1 MPRTKASPK
10 ISKKLEKSVK
20 NIVQEELKEELEE
33 KHCIVDYDRTLS
45 PQIDFGDVRT
55 NANFFKLMPEITQST
70 TGEAGRA
77 YNTRIGN
84 EIKLKSLDIKGF
96 INYGAERALSE
107 VNSKIAVR
115 VMILR
120 SRKQNDQESAFN
132 SMPTDTLIRFG
143 NFAAGTPNG
152 ASTFDGFPLDAFRDI
167 NRDSFAVRY
176 DKTIYLAADRVV
188 SGSTSV
194 TTTYTPSGLKMFS
207 HKMNFGK
214 NGLKLK
220 YSLQGDTEANNFPY
234 FMVIGYSSMAQNI
247 VPTDNLIDCSVS
259 CVGTYTDA

>member
-1 MPRTKASPK
+1 MPNKGYRKN
-10 ISKKLEKSVK
+10 SKRFEKSVK
-20 NIVQEELKEELEE
+20 DIVQKELNEELEE
-33 KHCIVDYDRTLS
+33 KHAIVDYDRTLS
-45 PQIDFGDVRT
+45 PEIAYGDVRT
-55 NANFFKLMPEITQST
+55 NANFFKLLPEITQSV
-70 TGEAGRA
+70 TGETGRA

-84 EIKLKSLDIKGF
+84 EINLKSLDIKGF

-115 VMILR
+115 IMILR
-120 SRKQNDQESAFN
+120 SRKQNDQESAFI

-152 ASTFDGFPLDAFRDI
+152 ASTYDGFPLDAFRDI
-167 NRDSFAVRY
+167 NRDTFAVRY

-207 HKMNFGK
+207 HKLTFGK

-247 VPTDNLIDCSVS
+247 VPADNLIDCSVS

>member
-1 MPRTKASPK
+1 MPRK
-10 ISKKLEKSVK
+10 SKKQNLKKEVQS
-20 NIVQEELKEELEE
+20 IVRKQLAEEIEE
-33 KHCIVDYDRTLS
+33 KHCIVDYDRTLQ
-45 PQIDFGDVRT
+45 PEIEYGDVRT
-55 NANFFKLMPEITQST
+55 NANFFKLLPEIEQSVS
-70 TGEAGRA
+70 GAAARA

-84 EIKLKSLDIKGF
+84 EINLKSLDIKGF

-107 VNSKIAVR
+107 VNGKIAVR
-115 VMILR
+115 IMILR
-120 SRKQNDQESAFN
+120 SRKQNDLESTFT

-152 ASTFDGFPLDAFRDI
+152 AGTFDGYPLDAFRDI
-167 NRDSFAVRY
+167 NRDTFAVRY
-176 DKTIYLAADRVV
+176 DKTIYLSADRVV
-188 SGSTSV
+188 SGTTSV

-207 HKMNFGK
+207 HKMTFGK

-247 VPTDNLIDCSVS
+247 VPTSNLIDCSVS

>member
-1 MPRTKASPK
+1 MPKGKQKQNFDRR
-10 ISKKLEKSVK
+10 VK
-20 NIVQEELKEELEE
+20 EIVNMQLSEELEE
-33 KHCIVDYDRTLS
+33 KYAVVDYDRTLS
-45 PQIDFGDVRT
+45 PEIDFGDVRT
-55 NANFFKLMPEITQST
+55 NANFFKLMPEIQQSS
-70 TGEAGRA
+70 TGEAARA

-84 EIKLKSLDIKGF
+84 EINLKSLDIKGF
-96 INYGAERALSE
+96 VNYGAERALSE
-107 VNSKIAVR
+107 VNSKVAVR
-115 VMILR
+115 IMILR
-120 SRKQNDQESAFN
+120 SRKQNDLESTFT

-152 ASTFDGFPLDAFRDI
+152 AATYDGFPLDAFREI
-167 NRDSFAVRY
+167 NRDTFAVRY

-188 SGSTSV
+188 SGTTSV

-207 HKMNFGK
+207 KRLDFGK

-247 VPTDNLIDCSVS
+247 VPATNLIDCSISV
-259 CVGTYTDA
+259 VGTYTDA